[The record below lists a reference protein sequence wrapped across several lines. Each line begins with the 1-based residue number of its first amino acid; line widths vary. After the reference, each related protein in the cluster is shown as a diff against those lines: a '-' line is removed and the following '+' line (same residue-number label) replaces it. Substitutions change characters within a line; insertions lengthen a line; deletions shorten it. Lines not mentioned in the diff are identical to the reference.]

1 MCDLVQPHLAT
12 FSATAACSL
21 LQLLSMEGEYPPS
34 PKWME
39 QALAGLEPQLKTL
52 EARPA
57 LQLLQSLKEF
67 HTHPP
72 AEFMVNFQA
81 RLSHL
86 TKKLDAMGIATMVQ
100 GLVACGVNPSV
111 EVQRGIAR
119 HIKKGLARP
128 SQGMGGT
135 PVWILLGSLL
145 AAASMDQ
152 ERSGT
157 SSGTSVSDPGES
169 RSVQITAAGAA
180 SSSAGTGSVICR
192 ELLDELLLQVAS
204 QLSSGAVSSSRMCRQ
219 VLPSLVAAFVP
230 GGCWAPPGLSYVP
243 SAGFC
248 NALCCAM
255 LELQGLQ
262 LAGGQGADPGGNG
275 DGGNEGVE
283 LSGLL
288 WLGMLVRFGDMA
300 GFRPPEAWVQA
311 ANQAVLASWGT
322 CEVHS
327 SSSSKAVGDA
337 EGHRDALQASA
348 AAQTAATAAAWQAAP
363 VSQFAAWLS
372 AVGRLQHTP
381 GYLPGWPQLAL
392 QRLQEAVGEMNGHE
406 LSVGLLGVAH
416 QQQLAELA
424 AAGVLLPSSSS
435 SSSSSAVGGS
445 SSGGVMLEA
454 LSAAKPQLLAA
465 AEAASLRHIHSMDA
479 DDLATLAHALQQMNH
494 TPSPAWVDAWS
505 AAVAAQLP
513 GCSPAAGVLQLAALA
528 GFSARPS
535 AELLQGLISSCQAG
549 LGQMQLRDLLA
560 FAKALLLLRFRPA
573 AQLLQDIVRAGQAAA
588 ARAGGSSSSS
598 SEQQVAA
605 QMLFE
610 LQQLAVM
617 LAG

>member
-1 MCDLVQPHLAT
+1 
-12 FSATAACSL
+12 
-21 LQLLSMEGEYPPS
+21 
-34 PKWME
+34 ME

-72 AEFMVNFQA
+72 ADFMVKFQA

-86 TKKLDAMGIATMVQ
+86 TKKLDAMGVATMVQ
-100 GLVACGVNPSV
+100 GLVACGVTPSV
-111 EVQRGIAR
+111 EVQRHIAR

-135 PVWILLGSLL
+135 PVWILLGSML
-145 AAASMDQ
+145 AAADMDQ
-152 ERSGT
+152 EASGISGYADTYSGT
-157 SSGTSVSDPGES
+157 SGVTCP
-169 RSVQITAAGAA
+169 
-180 SSSAGTGSVICR
+180 
-192 ELLDELLLQVAS
+192 ELLDELLLQVAG

-219 VLPSLVAAFVP
+219 VLPSLVAAFIP

-248 NALCCAM
+248 DALCCAM

-262 LAGGQGADPGGNG
+262 PVGGQGSDSEG
-275 DGGNEGVE
+275 DGDEGFQDVE

-288 WLGMLVRFGDMA
+288 WLGFLVRFGDMA
-300 GFRPPEAWVQA
+300 GFRPPEAWLQA
-311 ANQAVLASWGT
+311 ANEAVLASWGAS
-322 CEVHS
+322 EAPGRS
-327 SSSSKAVGDA
+327 SSSSNSTVAGDA
-337 EGHRDALQASA
+337 VQQKGVQQASA
-348 AAQTAATAAAWQAAP
+348 AARTAASPAAAAAAWQAAP

-381 GYLPGWPQLAL
+381 KYLPGWPHQVLNQLQDVIGL
-392 QRLQEAVGEMNGHE
+392 MSGHE
-406 LSVGLLGVAH
+406 LSVSLLGVAH
-416 QQQLAELA
+416 QQQLTEMATRGQLMP
-424 AAGVLLPSSSS
+424 PSID
-435 SSSSSAVGGS
+435 GGF
-445 SSGGVMLEA
+445 MEA
-454 LSAAKPQLLAA
+454 LFDMKPQLFAA
-465 AEAASLRHIHSMDA
+465 AEAASLQHINSMDA

-494 TPSPAWVDAWS
+494 SPSPAWVDTWA
-505 AAVAAQLP
+505 AAVAARLP

-528 GFSARPS
+528 GFSARPNG
-535 AELLQGLISSCQAG
+535 ELLQGLVSCCHAG
-549 LGQMQLRDLLA
+549 LGQMQLREILV
-560 FAKALLLLRFRPA
+560 FARALLLVRFRPA
-573 AQLLQDIVRAGQAAA
+573 VQLLQDIVRAGQAAA
-588 ARAGGSSSSS
+588 ARAGRGSS

-610 LQQLAVM
+610 LQELAAM